1 MRRAHLAWAVP
12 FAIAATLW
20 FGAVFGFF
28 FAWVC
33 STMWGL
39 DSIDPRAAIEA
50 MNGMNASVRN
60 PVFFTAFFLTP
71 LVGAVA
77 AALCWS
83 SGAGRAALLL
93 VIAVVL
99 HVLGIIVFTQAFNLP
114 LNQGLAARGVP
125 ATLEEARLVWAEY
138 SVPWQTYNLIRAVVS
153 GIGLALAAGAA
164 LLLGRAAG
172 RPARIS

>member
-1 MRRAHLAWAVP
+1 MRSVHSTWAVA
-12 FAIAATLW
+12 FATASVLW

-33 STMWGL
+33 STLWGL

-77 AALCWS
+77 AVLCW
-83 SGAGRAALLL
+83 ACRARAAALLL
-93 VIAVVL
+93 GLAVL
-99 HVLGIIVFTQAFNLP
+99 AHVLGVIVFTQAFNLP
-114 LNQGLAARGVP
+114 LNASLAAGGVP
-125 ATLEEARLVWAEY
+125 ATQDEARIAWAAF
-138 SVPWQTYNLIRAVVS
+138 SGPWQTYNLVRAVVS
-153 GIGLALAAGAA
+153 GVGLTLAASA
-164 LLLGRAAG
+164 LFLLGRHS
-172 RPARIS
+172 RPRAS